1 MHKGLQRQLK
11 RGLGIADQDGYARVL
26 AEAGALALQPGVSA
40 ELAALLR
47 GLDDFLQRVEASYEQ
62 ADRDLELRT
71 RSLELSSAELNAA
84 NSRLRADVAARSLL
98 HEAVRNIAIG
108 FTIYDPA
115 DRLVMCNEA
124 YLSFYEESRDL
135 IVPGATF
142 EEIVRQGA
150 ERGQYKQ
157 AIGRVEAW
165 VQERIWQHQHPDGRA
180 IEQELADGRWLL
192 IIEHR
197 TPGGY
202 LVGNRIDITARK
214 EADKALR
221 LYANVFKNSGE
232 AILVCDRDNLIV
244 DINPAFSRLTGYA
257 RDEVL
262 GMDPKLLASGSTP
275 PHIYQE
281 MWAALREL
289 GYWQGELWD
298 RRKDGGLRPVWA
310 AISVI
315 RDEQGAVTNY
325 IASFTDI
332 SERKAAEERIAHLA
346 HHDPL
351 TGLFNRFSLEERL
364 DQALLSARR
373 EQQQVAVMFIDM
385 DRFKLINDT
394 LGHHIGDRL
403 LIEVARR
410 LQDSVR
416 ESDIVARLGGD
427 EFVVVLTGT
436 ESGMLAGATIAQ
448 RILQRLDCPYLI
460 DGKALRSSPS
470 IGISVYPGDGESAEE
485 LMQHADVA
493 MYHVKECGR
502 NAALF
507 FTPEM
512 NQSARARMSLEQDLR
527 SGLEEGQ
534 FELHYQPQMAANCT
548 QISGVEA
555 LLRWRHP
562 VRGMIAPLEF
572 IPLAEETGLI
582 EPLGNWVLAEACRQ
596 LAEWH
601 QAGYSDLRMAV
612 NLSAF
617 QLRSGKLI
625 EQVGQLLARHRIPG
639 GRLELE
645 VTESVAMDN
654 PERAIGL
661 LQDLRELGVALA
673 IDDFGTGYSSLA
685 YLKLLP
691 IDTLK
696 LDRTFVKDIESDGN
710 DAAISAAT
718 IALAHNL
725 GLKVVAEGVE
735 TAGQEK
741 FLLAHACDILQ
752 GYRYSKP
759 APAVVV
765 AAMLQRQGAAEAGGE
780 V

>member
-11 RGLGIADQDGYARVL
+11 RGLGIADQEACDRLL
-26 AEAGALALQPGVSA
+26 AEAVLLARQPGVSG
-40 ELAALLR
+40 EMAALLC
-47 GLDDFLQRVEASYEQ
+47 GLNDFLQRVEASYEQ

-84 NSRLRADVAARSLL
+84 NSKLRADVAARSLL

-108 FTIYDPA
+108 FTIYDPE

-124 YLSFYEESRDL
+124 YLGFYEDSRDL

-142 EEIVRQGA
+142 EEIVRRGA

-157 AIGRVEAW
+157 AIGRVDAW
-165 VQERIWQHQHPDGRA
+165 VAERVWQHQHPDGRA

-192 IIEHR
+192 IIEYR

-202 LVGNRIDITARK
+202 LVGNRIDITASK
-214 EADKALR
+214 QADKALR
-221 LYANVFKNSGE
+221 LYANIFENSGE

-244 DINPAFSRLTGYA
+244 DINPAFSRLTGYC
-257 RDEVL
+257 REEVL
-262 GMDPKLLASGSTP
+262 GQDPKLLASGSTP

-281 MWAALREL
+281 MWATLRDT

-315 RDEQGAVTNY
+315 RDELGEIANY

-373 EQQQVAVMFIDM
+373 ERQQVAVMFIDM

-410 LQDSVR
+410 LQDCVR

-427 EFVVVLTGT
+427 EFVVVLTGA
-436 ESGMLAGATIAQ
+436 ESGMQAGATIAQ
-448 RILQRLDCPYLI
+448 RILQRLDSPYLI
-460 DGKALRSSPS
+460 DGKELRSTPS

-512 NQSARARMSLEQDLR
+512 NTSARERMSLERDML
-527 SGLEEGQ
+527 SGLAEGQ
-534 FELHYQPQMAANCT
+534 FELHYQPQIEAASSRIC
-548 QISGVEA
+548 GVEA
-555 LLRWRHP
+555 LVRWRHP
-562 VRGMIAPLEF
+562 VRGMLSPLEF
-572 IPLAEETGLI
+572 IPLAEETGMI
-582 EPLGNWVLAEACRQ
+582 EPLGSWVLAEACRQ
-596 LAEWH
+596 LAEWQ
-601 QAGYSDLRMAV
+601 QAGCPSLRMAV

-625 EQVGQLLARHRIPG
+625 EEVGQLLAQYRIASG
-639 GRLELE
+639 HLELE
-645 VTESVAMDN
+645 VTESVAMAN

-661 LQDLRELGVALA
+661 LLELRNLGVELA

-725 GLKVVAEGVE
+725 GLKVIAEGVE
-735 TAGQEK
+735 TIGQEV

-752 GYRYSKP
+752 GYRYSRP
-759 APAVVV
+759 APA
-765 AAMLQRQGAAEAGGE
+765 AAIAALLREGRPVLGGE
-780 V
+780 P